1 MDFLNMGPLS
11 IKFKDI
17 SYFFL
22 IIIAFGILHLT
33 GFIMVR
39 LKDLETNWPVHRC
52 NPMTM
57 PFASYLGHD
66 PVANFTYCVGNIQK
80 DMMGFFLEPLQYILK
95 NIGGLGDWILGRL
108 NLLREFFNMFRK
120 FLSTMVGDIYGM
132 FVNVLIQVQSLVIK
146 LKDTVMK
153 LIGILMT
160 FMYLIQGAMMTG
172 QSINEGPIG
181 ETIRSVCFHKDTPVT
196 LKNGTISLMKD
207 IKLGTILENGA
218 EVYGVLTLKGDKN
231 NPYYKIWSDKLDNH
245 IYVTGE
251 HKILV
256 DMKNR
261 LDIEAFKPVKDLSY
275 ALKTDIYDDEL
286 TCLITSNHRIP
297 IGEYTFWD
305 WED

>member
-1 MDFLNMGPLS
+1 M
-11 IKFKDI
+11 KFKDI
-17 SYFFL
+17 AYVIL
-22 IIIAFGILHLT
+22 IIGAFAILHLT
-33 GFIMVR
+33 GFIMLR
-39 LKDLETNWPVHRC
+39 LKELEDDWPKHRC

-66 PVANFTYCVGNIQK
+66 PISNFTYCVGNIQK
-80 DMMGFFLEPLQYILK
+80 DLMGFFLEPLEYVLSM
-95 NIGGLGDWILGRL
+95 IGNQGEWILGRL
-108 NLLREFFNMFRK
+108 NLIREFFNMFRK
-120 FLSTMVGDIYGM
+120 FLGTMVGDIYGM

-172 QSINEGPIG
+172 QSINKGPIG
-181 ETIRSVCFHKDTPVT
+181 ETLRTVCFHKNTPVN
-196 LKNGTISLMKD
+196 LKNGTTVMMKD
-207 IKLGTILENGA
+207 IQLGTILENGA
-218 EVYGVLTLKGDKN
+218 EVYGLLTLKGDKH
-231 NPYYKIWSDKLDNH
+231 NPYYKIWSDKLDNY

-256 DMKNR
+256 DNKKK
-261 LDIEAFKPVKDLSY
+261 DIEGFKPVSEVSY
-275 ALKTDIYDDEL
+275 ALKTDICDEEL
-286 TCLITSNHRIP
+286 SCLITSNHRIP